1 VRAALVLV
9 CSLVPTLIQA
19 EEARPRVAYQHSLVL
34 KVGNR
39 DQAADQVIA
48 AVEKLDGYFIERTDE
63 MLRLKVPVES
73 VKRLLLQVEPLGVVI
88 ERKQEAQDLGDIMDE
103 RRTRLAS
110 KQEVLQRYF
119 TVLTGAGPSAVVE
132 VEQEMTSLV
141 AEIEGLK
148 GSLTMYEHQLRYAD
162 VVVSFAFRERRP
174 PVRDGSSS
182 FRWLNTMNLADLIW
196 GFGHD

>member
-1 VRAALVLV
+1 MRAALVLA
-9 CSLVPTLIQA
+9 CCLVPSVVGAQETK
-19 EEARPRVAYQHSLVL
+19 PRVAYQHSLVL

-39 DQAADQVIA
+39 DQVADQLIV

-73 VKRLLLQVEPLGVVI
+73 VKKVLAAVEPLGVVI
-88 ERKQEAQDLGDIMDE
+88 ERKQEAQDLGDSMDE

-119 TVLTGAGPSAVVE
+119 AVLSNAGPSAVVE

-141 AEIEGLK
+141 QEIESLK
-148 GSLTMYEHQLRYAD
+148 GSLTMYEHQLKYAD
-162 VVVSFAFRERRP
+162 VVVSFQFRERRP

-196 GFGHD
+196 GFSHE